1 MDRFGCC
8 FLRNSIP
15 VSRRWLRQGRRM
27 AVRSGMASNSAAKI
41 KLFAGP
47 NTRQWA
53 RFDPAELSLAK
64 SIHTNAGYKMEVVN
78 ISQGGALLRTRTRL
92 ARGQIIRLQL
102 VIAGRLISFK
112 GLILRSLNLYGTE
125 IPRYQAAVVFES
137 PLPIPDS
144 PPRLLNSHVIRAFP
158 SANLN
163 SAVID
168 VLLEY
173 SACSF
178 YDAAMQ
184 EMLRLNS
191 W

>member
-1 MDRFGCC
+1 
-8 FLRNSIP
+8 
-15 VSRRWLRQGRRM
+15 
-27 AVRSGMASNSAAKI
+27 
-41 KLFAGP
+41 
-47 NTRQWA
+47 
-53 RFDPAELSLAK
+53 
-64 SIHTNAGYKMEVVN
+64 MEVVN

-92 ARGQIIRLQL
+92 AKGQIIRLQL

-112 GLILRSLNLYGTE
+112 GLILRSLKLYGTE

-144 PPRLLNSHVIRAFP
+144 PPRLLNSYVIRAFP

-178 YDAAMQ
+178 YDTAMQ
-184 EMLRLNS
+184 EKLRLNH